1 MQPDHVLVRLRCNA
15 RREELTLCVRVNR
28 GVPEA
33 LRCAPS
39 GGGASGGPTPICA
52 DCSALLQ
59 GDRLAQRVNELVRRG
74 WSDHIREGAVIVT
87 C

>member
-1 MQPDHVLVRLRCNA
+1 MQPDHVLVRLRCNS

-28 GVPEA
+28 GVPEP
-33 LRCAPS
+33 LRCTPS
-39 GGGASGGPTPICA
+39 GGSPSGGTASVCD

-59 GDRLAQRVNELVRRG
+59 GDRLSRRVAELVRRG
-74 WSDHIREGAVIVT
+74 WSDYLKAGAVVVT